1 LTVVA
6 DWNVLT
12 TVAVHDGSVA
22 FIIEDGTKRNAL
34 PVLILTVRAGTVNV
48 TTFAGCMQSYV
59 YAPNEGM
66 SEFVEHVTIALTTVG
81 AK

>member
-48 TTFAGCMQSYV
+48 TTFAGCMQSYE
-59 YAPNEGM
+59 YAPGEGM
-66 SEFVEHVTIALTTVG
+66 NGLVKHVTTTLTKLG